1 MIRFLC
7 RVSKNPAASRFAAGK
22 RMAVAAIFL
31 ALGVGSSGMTW
42 AATLT
47 PIYEFTGGDDG
58 GYPQAGV
65 VRDPAA
71 EAAGIVPA
79 GTLFGTTTSYG
90 KLAGCGVLGGTLF
103 MLTPPAASGVPWAL
117 TVLHAFDAET
127 GSTFDGF
134 VPRAD
139 LTADAAGNLYG
150 TTALGGDSTGT
161 LRTCYRGHG
170 TVFELS
176 PPAATGGKWVYRV
189 LFRFS
194 TGLGLEW
201 FGKLALDPSSNGVL
215 YGTSEYL
222 GDLAC
227 ADGGCGFVFSL
238 TPPGVNGNTASGWAE
253 DVLHVFRGGDD
264 GSFPVGSLVFDKA
277 SPPALLGTAEGDGA
291 FGDGIV
297 FRLLPPNSPGN
308 PASHWSEVVIHSFK
322 GKTTDGAAP
331 DGLIIDDSGLLYGA
345 TAVGGRG
352 PGAGLGTVFEIL
364 PPSVSITGR
373 WQEIVLHKFA
383 SAVHGD
389 GALPSGLLRDAVS
402 GNLYG
407 TTAEGGL
414 RECVGTTG
422 CGTVYEIASTDNPRV
437 WQESVL
443 VNFDKSIF
451 AYSNVAPPADLSFG
465 ADGNLYG
472 TTYYGGLHGWGTVFQ
487 VTLP

>member
-1 MIRFLC
+1 MIRFFC
-7 RVSKNPAASRFAAGK
+7 HVRKSAAASRFAGK
-22 RMAVAAIFL
+22 GMAVAAIFL
-31 ALGVGSSGMTW
+31 TLGIGNSGMTR

-47 PIYEFTGGDDG
+47 AIYSFTGGDDG

-71 EAAGIVPA
+71 EAAGLVPA
-79 GTLFGTTTSYG
+79 GTLFGTTTSFG
-90 KLAGCGVLGGTLF
+90 KLGGCGVLGGTLF
-103 MLTPPAASGVPWAL
+103 MLTPPAVSGVPWAL
-117 TVLHAFDAET
+117 TVLHAFDGET

-161 LRTCYRGHG
+161 LGTCYRGHG

-189 LFRFS
+189 LFRFDR
-194 TGLGLEW
+194 GLGLEW
-201 FGKLALDPSSNGVL
+201 FGKLALDPSGDGVL

-222 GDLAC
+222 GDPAC
-227 ADGGCGFVFSL
+227 GCGFVFSL
-238 TPPGVNGNTASGWAE
+238 TPPGVNSNTAPGWAQ
-253 DVLHVFRGGDD
+253 DVLRVFRGGDD

-277 SPPALLGTAEGDGA
+277 SPPALLGTALGGGV

-308 PASHWSEVVIHSFK
+308 PTSHWSEVVTHSFK
-322 GKTTDGAAP
+322 GKTTDGTAP
-331 DGLIIDDSGLLYGA
+331 DGLIIDDSGSLYG
-345 TAVGGRG
+345 TTGRG
-352 PGAGLGTVFEIL
+352 GYGPGGGLGTVFEIL
-364 PPSVSITGR
+364 PPSVSIPGR
-373 WQEIVLHKFA
+373 PEEIVLHKFVGA
-383 SAVHGD
+383 LHGD
-389 GALPSGLLRDAVS
+389 GALPWGLLRDPVS

-407 TTAEGGL
+407 TTGEGGH
-414 RECVGTTG
+414 RECIGASEG
-422 CGTVYEIASTDNPRV
+422 CGTVYEIAPTDDPRV

-443 VNFDKSIF
+443 VDFDESIF

-472 TTYYGGLHGWGTVFQ
+472 TTYYGGLHGRGTVFQ